1 MYKVTLMDAVLA
13 NANLTTSSTITEYPF
28 GENGVKKPCE
38 KGNLS
43 CEVII
48 TGNGT
53 TGSVKLQ
60 ACDSGTAGDF
70 QDVPDATTGAIGVAG
85 TFQFSMANA
94 MKKYYRLVYAKGD
107 ATTGIVTATLTFS

>member
-1 MYKVTLMDAVLA
+1 MMSAVDA
-13 NANLTTSSTITEYPF
+13 NANLTTDPTIMEYPY
-28 GENGVKKPCE
+28 GLNGIKKPCE

-70 QDVPDATTGAIGVAG
+70 QDVTDATTGPIGAAG
-85 TFQFSMANA
+85 TFQFSLNNV

-107 ATTGIVTATLTFS
+107 ATTGAVTSTLTFS

>member
-1 MYKVTLMDAVLA
+1 MDAVAA
-13 NANLTTSSTITEYPF
+13 NANLTTSSTITEYPN
-28 GENGVKKPCE
+28 GENLAKRPCE

-43 CEVII
+43 VEVIM

-53 TGSVKLQ
+53 TGVVKLQ

-70 QDVPDATTGAIGVAG
+70 KDVADATTGAMGAAG
-85 TFQFSMANA
+85 TYQFSMANA

-107 ATTGIVTATLTFS
+107 ATTGSITATLTFS